1 MKRLLAQEQKSSS
14 KIITNKTSY
23 ESFIT

>member
-14 KIITNKTSY
+14 KIIPNKTSY